1 MSRAL
6 RRQAERDQRRGI
18 THTPKVLPL
27 PPLFDE
33 FTVFDFP
40 QIMLDKLING
50 EIEAVQGVPV
60 FYDNHGVLTEI
71 CPALEGWIFTWHH
84 INEKL
89 NGHLNLSPLERINN
103 KMRLASPITPNEL
116 MQARLCLDNMRKF
129 FRAADRKAICE
140 ISKTA
145 QIAILMEG
153 VSHAN

>member
-1 MSRAL
+1 MSRTL
-6 RRQAERDQRRGI
+6 RRLAERNQRRGI
-18 THTPKVLPL
+18 NHAPKVLPL

-40 QIMLDKLING
+40 QIMLDKLTNG

-71 CPALEGWIFTWHH
+71 CPALEGWIFTWHR

-89 NGHLNLSPLERINN
+89 NGNLNLKPLERINN
-103 KMRLASPITPNEL
+103 KMRLASPITPDEVIL
-116 MQARLCLDNMRKF
+116 ARLCLDNMRKF
-129 FRAADRKAICE
+129 FRTADRKAICE

-145 QIAILMEG
+145 QIAILIQG
-153 VSHAN
+153 AGHD